1 MGKVIIQ
8 KYTTE
13 TPISMIGEEAGI
25 CWNAD
30 TTDQIKNYRRGLD
43 CLSSGHMRPAEYPQV
58 YMILEGYSA
67 RVIREFYTHIAGGP
81 TRLQASTRYIDYND
95 VEAIVPPSIEKSEEA
110 KGGYAKYISIVSDTY
125 KDLEEQN
132 IPRED
137 IANIL
142 PIGMTTK
149 VVVRTNLRH
158 LIDMSHQ
165 RLCNR
170 AYWEFRQLMLDI
182 MKALCEY
189 SGEWETIVDEYF
201 IPKCDVCGFCTE
213 KKCCGRRPTK
223 DEHDQLLFYGKQYK
237 KLLDALKEAGSSI
250 VSVDEIIR
258 IMGL

>member
-1 MGKVIIQ
+1 
-8 KYTTE
+8 
-13 TPISMIGEEAGI
+13 
-25 CWNAD
+25 
-30 TTDQIKNYRRGLD
+30 
-43 CLSSGHMRPAEYPQV
+43 
-58 YMILEGYSA
+58 MILEGYSA

-95 VEAIVPPSIEKSEEA
+95 VEAIVPHSIEKSKEVKDTYEN
-110 KGGYAKYISIVSDTY
+110 YISIVSNTY
-125 KDLEEQN
+125 KELEEQN
-132 IPRED
+132 VPRED

-189 SGEWETIVDEYF
+189 SGEWEIIVDEYF
-201 IPKCDVCGFCTE
+201 VPKCDVCGFCTE

>member
-1 MGKVIIQ
+1 MGRVIIQ
-8 KYTTE
+8 KYTAE
-13 TPISMIGEEAGI
+13 MPISMIGEEAGI
-25 CWNAD
+25 CWNAG
-30 TTDQIKNYRRGLD
+30 TLNQIKNYRRGLD
-43 CLSSGHMRPAEYPQV
+43 CLNSGHMRTAEYPQV
-58 YMILEGYSA
+58 YMVLEDYSA

-81 TRLQASTRYIDYND
+81 TRLQASTRYIDYNN
-95 VEAIVPPSIEKSEEA
+95 VEAIVPPSIKKSEKTEDI
-110 KGGYAKYISIVSDTY
+110 YENYISIVSDTY
-125 KDLEEQN
+125 KALNEQD

-165 RLCNR
+165 RLCSR

-182 MKALCEY
+182 MNALREY
-189 SGEWETIVDEYF
+189 SGEWKTIVDEYF
-201 IPKCDVCGFCTE
+201 MPKCDVCGFCTE
-213 KKCCGRRPTK
+213 KNCCGRRPTK